1 MPTFL
6 TPEVAVN
13 VLTEFP
19 LASSMLA
26 IKPIFVDPPFGNTPK
41 ATFTAWLS
49 TKLAWSVLIMI
60 CSLPFGEPPLWQ
72 YPPEHVCPLD
82 AGEPLRPEGEPP
94 EFV

>member
-1 MPTFL
+1 
-6 TPEVAVN
+6 
-13 VLTEFP
+13 
-19 LASSMLA
+19 MLA

-49 TKLAWSVLIMI
+49 TKFAWSVLIMI